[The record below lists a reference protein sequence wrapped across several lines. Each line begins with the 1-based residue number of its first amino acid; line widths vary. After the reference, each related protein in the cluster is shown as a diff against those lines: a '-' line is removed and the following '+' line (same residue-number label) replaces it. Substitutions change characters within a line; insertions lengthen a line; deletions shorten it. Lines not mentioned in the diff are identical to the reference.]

1 MSINITFIAHATT
14 FDNEAG
20 ISTGQADVELSPLGK
35 TQATKLK
42 GLLED
47 RDFDIVYCSDLLRAV
62 ETAKLAFPNLP
73 LKIDKRLREVDIGI
87 YTGKKDSVTEP
98 LMMTYISH
106 PYPDGESLK
115 DVEKRIKEVLDEIS
129 LKYQDKNV
137 VIIGHQATQ
146 FALEVLV
153 KDISWKDTI
162 DHDWRKK
169 NLWHPG
175 WEYVI

>member
-1 MSINITFIAHATT
+1 MSVNITFIAHATT

-20 ISTGQADVELSPLGK
+20 ISTGQANVELSPLGE

-42 GLLED
+42 SIVAD
-47 RDFDIVYCSDLLRAV
+47 RAFAVVYSSDLIRAV
-62 ETAKLAFPNLP
+62 HTARLAFPNLP
-73 LKIDKRLREVDIGI
+73 LKIDRRLREVDIGT
-87 YTGKKDSVTEP
+87 YTGEKDSVTEP
-98 LMMTYISH
+98 LMEGYINH
-106 PYPDGESLK
+106 PYPGGESLK
-115 DVEKRIKEVLDEIS
+115 DVEIRVSKVLDEINT
-129 LKYQDKNV
+129 KYQDKNV

-146 FALEVLV
+146 FALEVLING
-153 KDISWKDTI
+153 ISWKDAI